1 MPQASRSA
9 LPQLPPG
16 LSFQLERTVLPEWT
30 IAYYD
35 PRLPPVLSTPAM
47 IALMEIAAAWAVAPH
62 LPPGTITV
70 GTRIVV
76 DHLEPAR
83 PGDRL
88 RVRAR
93 LSSYEDQF
101 LVFTVE
107 ARAGRRLLGRGEVFR
122 AVVDAQRF
130 ARGRRRAIRDNRGKT
145 SGD

>member
-1 MPQASRSA
+1 
-9 LPQLPPG
+9 
-16 LSFQLERTVLPEWT
+16 VLPEWT

-88 RVRAR
+88 RIRAR
-93 LSSYEDQF
+93 LSRHEGQF
-101 LVFTVE
+101 LVFSVE
-107 ARAGRRLLGRGEVFR
+107 ARAGRRLLGQGEVFR
-122 AVVDAQRF
+122 AIVDTQRF
-130 ARGRRRAIRDNRGKT
+130 ARERRPVIRRNRRAT
-145 SGD
+145 